1 MLKGKTAVIT
11 GGARGIGKSI
21 AVKYA
26 QNGANIVISD
36 MASPEQ
42 MQEVVKELEAF
53 GVKAKAFQ
61 SDVTDYDA
69 VKKLLDDVVAEFG
82 SLDIVVNNAGITKDM
97 PIIAM
102 KEKDYM
108 DVINVN
114 QKGVF
119 NMLKHASVIML
130 KQKSGRI
137 INMASVVGV
146 MGNAG
151 QVNYSASKAAVI
163 GMTKSVAK
171 ELSSRGITCNA
182 IAPGFIQ
189 SAMTD
194 KLNDAQKNAMLS
206 MIPLKKFGQP
216 EDVANTALFLASEL
230 SSYLTGQVICVDGG
244 MIM

>member
-1 MLKGKTAVIT
+1 
-11 GGARGIGKSI
+11 
-21 AVKYA
+21 
-26 QNGANIVISD
+26 
-36 MASPEQ
+36 
-42 MQEVVKELEAF
+42 
-53 GVKAKAFQ
+53 
-61 SDVTDYDA
+61 
-69 VKKLLDDVVAEFG
+69 
-82 SLDIVVNNAGITKDM
+82 
-97 PIIAM
+97 M

-206 MIPLKKFGQP
+206 VIPLKKFGQP

>member
-1 MLKGKTAVIT
+1 
-11 GGARGIGKSI
+11 
-21 AVKYA
+21 
-26 QNGANIVISD
+26 
-36 MASPEQ
+36 
-42 MQEVVKELEAF
+42 
-53 GVKAKAFQ
+53 
-61 SDVTDYDA
+61 
-69 VKKLLDDVVAEFG
+69 
-82 SLDIVVNNAGITKDM
+82 
-97 PIIAM
+97 
-102 KEKDYM
+102 
-108 DVINVN
+108 
-114 QKGVF
+114 
-119 NMLKHASVIML
+119 
-130 KQKSGRI
+130 
-137 INMASVVGV
+137 MASVVGV

>member
-42 MQEVVKELEAF
+42 MEEVVKELEAF

>member
-69 VKKLLDDVVAEFG
+69 VKKLLDEVVAEFG